1 MKTTLTAALTSL
13 LFAGSAFAADGVG
26 TNGFRIES
34 ESQFLRD
41 YGDQIEP
48 MAPGVYQV
56 VKGPLAG
63 KTVTLGETGLRYDLA
78 ALRAQTPGSRQERA
92 QIKAQLRLLEST
104 LADFS
109 KLREYETQDLTRQ
122 STSGTFPCA
131 YYNWRTGRTIRYN
144 GYAQVTATTE
154 LYLDNGGGGLNFY
167 YARASA
173 IASGTVFRPYSVPPS
188 LTMTAYA
195 FAKNHYTGQVAEQTA
210 YGITSAWASSGYVY
224 SGPTFSHNMSATS
237 TVAGQGDCFGYVSVS
252 DTLQM

>member
-1 MKTTLTAALTSL
+1 MKTILAATFTPL

-26 TNGFRIES
+26 ANGFRIES

-41 YGDQIEP
+41 YGDQIEQ

-63 KTVTLGETGLRYDLA
+63 KTVTLGETGLVYDLA
-78 ALRAQTPGSRQERA
+78 ALRAQMPRSRQERA
-92 QIKAQLRLLEST
+92 QIKTQMRLLEST
-104 LADFS
+104 LARYS
-109 KLREYETQDLTRQ
+109 TLHEYRTRDLTRK
-122 STSGTFPCA
+122 STSGTIPCR
-131 YYNWRTGRTIRYN
+131 YYNWRTGSTIWYN

-173 IASGTVFRPYSVPPS
+173 IASGTVFRPFSVPTS
-188 LTMTAYA
+188 ITMTAYA
-195 FAKNHYTGQVAEQTA
+195 FAKNHYSGQIAEQTA
-210 YGITSAWASSGYVY
+210 YGITSTAASTGYVY
-224 SGPTFSHNMSATS
+224 SGPTFSHNMSATA
-237 TVAGQGDCFGYVSVS
+237 TVAGNGHCFGYVSIS